1 MVGKAALVLPAKG
14 GQGPILDPPATLH
27 SPALAIAR
35 ERAQWDHAAGEA
47 AAEVTLA
54 LYP

>member
-1 MVGKAALVLPAKG
+1 MVRKAAPVLPAKG
-14 GQGPILDPPATLH
+14 GQGPILDPPTTLH

-35 ERAQWDHAAGEA
+35 EQAQWGHAAGEA